1 MYHKSHAS
9 NTMGIYVLEMAF
21 GDILEDGG
29 RSIDIY
35 FQISQSEKVRQRNIV
50 GKNGVIIKIKYT

>member
-1 MYHKSHAS
+1 
-9 NTMGIYVLEMAF
+9 MGIYVLEMAF